1 MDGWQGSWG
10 TFLYAPLFPVGSIFC
25 FLYLYD
31 YISYPTID
39 VSFCLVALF
48 LIVLICM
55 YLQNSRL
62 AYFFVFAC
70 LLDSSRAGGIG
81 GRGNCI

>member
-31 YISYPTID
+31 YISYSTID

-48 LIVLICM
+48 LIVLYM
-55 YLQNSRL
+55 YVPAKFETGLL
-62 AYFFVFAC
+62 FCVCLFA
-70 LLDSSRAGGIG
+70 
-81 GRGNCI
+81 